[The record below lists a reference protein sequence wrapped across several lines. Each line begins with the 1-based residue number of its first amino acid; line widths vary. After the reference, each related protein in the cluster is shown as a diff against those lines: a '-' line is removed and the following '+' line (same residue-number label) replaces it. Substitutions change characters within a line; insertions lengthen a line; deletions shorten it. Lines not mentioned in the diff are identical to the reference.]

1 MKNIYYTVEIYCE
14 EEPTKEGL
22 KEALRYC
29 ESDCNGTFKSIDF
42 ATRKEAI
49 AYCKEARKH
58 YTRKPYYDC
67 YHKFY
72 TGSRVIVSKTDE
84 DGNVERIY

>member
-1 MKNIYYTVEIYCE
+1 MEDIYYAVEVYCE

-29 ESDCNGTFKSIDF
+29 KSYFKSIYF

-49 AYCKEARKH
+49 KACKEARKH
-58 YTRKPYYDC
+58 YTSKPYYDC

-72 TGSRVIVSKTDE
+72 TGCRVIVSKIYA

>member
-1 MKNIYYTVEIYCE
+1 MKDIYYSVEVYCE

-29 ESDCNGTFKSIDF
+29 KSEFESINF

-49 AYCKEARKH
+49 KACKEARKH

-84 DGNVERIY
+84 NGNVERIY

>member
-1 MKNIYYTVEIYCE
+1 MNYTVEIYAE
-14 EEPTKEGL
+14 EGKTKEAL